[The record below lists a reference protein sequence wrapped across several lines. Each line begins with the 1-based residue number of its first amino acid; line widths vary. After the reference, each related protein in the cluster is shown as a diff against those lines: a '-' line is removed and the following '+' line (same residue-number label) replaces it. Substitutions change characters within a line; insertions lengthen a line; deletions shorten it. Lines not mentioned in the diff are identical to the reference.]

1 MDQSL
6 TPPACLNVHASK
18 LLKPSDK
25 TEVPPVVAVAGDQ
38 RFLKVACLRELGRR
52 VLGEDD
58 EFGPSRFPG
67 ESVDLKVV
75 LDELATVSMW
85 GGRRLAV
92 VEDADA
98 FVTSNRAALERYVA
112 KPSKGG
118 VLVLDVKSWPKNTKL
133 AKAVAATGLELDCSE
148 LKGAELQKWLV
159 ETAKDEYGKSIERD
173 AAALLGELAGPDLGM
188 LDRELSKL
196 ADYVGDRKE
205 ISTAEV
211 TALVGGWKAE
221 TTFKMLEHVRAGDLG
236 AALVELDR
244 LLRAGEAP
252 QRILGGVLFVYRKL
266 AAATEAARRGM
277 PLPAAVRSAGVFPK
291 DQAESVEYLKRIGSK
306 AAGRFFE
313 HLVEADAALRG
324 YGKLPERIVLE
335 RLLIRLTGPVG

>member
-1 MDQSL
+1 
-6 TPPACLNVHASK
+6 VHASK
-18 LLKPSDK
+18 FLKPGDK
-25 TEVPPVVAVAGDQ
+25 TAVPSVVAVAGDQ
-38 RFLKVACLRELGRR
+38 RFLKVACLRDLARR

-67 ESVDLKVV
+67 ESAELKSV

-92 VEDADA
+92 VEDADP
-98 FVTSNRAALERYVA
+98 FVTNHRAALERYIA

-118 VLVLDVKSWPKNTKL
+118 VLVLDVKSWPKTTKL

-148 LKGAELQKWLV
+148 LKGAELQRWLAD
-159 ETAKDEYGKSIERD
+159 TARDEYGKSLDRD
-173 AAALLGELAGPDLGM
+173 AASLLAELAGPDLGL
-188 LDRELSKL
+188 LDRELAKL
-196 ADYVGDRKE
+196 SDYAGDRAE
-205 ISTAEV
+205 ITAADV

-236 AALVELDR
+236 AALVELDH

-266 AAATEAARRGM
+266 AAATETARRGT
-277 PLPAAVRSAGVFPK
+277 PLPAAVRAAGVFPK
-291 DQAESVEYLKRIGSK
+291 DQADSVEYLKRIGSK
-306 AAGRFFE
+306 SAGRFFE

-324 YGKLPERIVLE
+324 YGRLPERIVLE
-335 RLLIRLTGPVG
+335 RLLIRLSGAATKA